1 MTLRAGNRAIR
12 SAERAARRGFTLIEL
27 ILVMAILVVVIS
39 VTGPSLTSFFRG
51 QTLDAESRRFL
62 ALTRY
67 AQSRAVAEGMPMT
80 LWIDE
85 KQRTYGLEIEAGFA
99 DRDDRAKEYSME
111 KDLEI
116 EVTAPL
122 ATTTI
127 GAPGATLA
135 SANANANELHI
146 RFTPDGFIS
155 EANPEAIIIR
165 ESGKDEVWI
174 TPNRNRMNYEISTN
188 NQQTA
193 RR

>member
-1 MTLRAGNRAIR
+1 
-12 SAERAARRGFTLIEL
+12 LIEL
-27 ILVMAILVVVIS
+27 ILVMSILIIVIT

-67 AQSRAVAEGMPMT
+67 AQSRAVAEGVPMT
-80 LWIDE
+80 LWIDA
-85 KQRTYGLEIEAGFA
+85 KQRSYGLEIEAGFA
-99 DRDDRAKEYSME
+99 DRDDQAKEYAME

-122 ATTTI
+122 AVTGMLGTP
-127 GAPGATLA
+127 AVPG
-135 SANANANELHI
+135 NANELKI

-165 ESGKDEVWI
+165 EGDKAEVWI
-174 TPNRNRMNYEISTN
+174 TPNRNRLNYEINTN
-188 NQQTA
+188 NLPTA

>member
-1 MTLRAGNRAIR
+1 MTLPAGNRAIR

-27 ILVMAILVVVIS
+27 ILVMSIMIIVIS
-39 VTGPSLTSFFRG
+39 VIGPSLTSFFRG

-67 AQSRAVAEGMPMT
+67 AQSRAVAEGVPMT
-80 LWIDE
+80 LWIDA
-85 KQRTYGLEIEAGFA
+85 KQRSYGLEIEAGFA
-99 DRDDRAKEYSME
+99 DRDDQAKEFLME

-122 ATTTI
+122 TTPTP
-127 GAPGATLA
+127 GAPGATMA
-135 SANANANELHI
+135 SANANELKI

-165 ESGKDEVWI
+165 EGGKDEVWI
-174 TPNRNRMNYEISTN
+174 TPNRNRLNYEINTD
-188 NQQTA
+188 NQPVA